1 MPRKLKPPCG
11 SCPAGVTIAV
21 ISGRWKVPLIYHLF
35 DGTKRFSE
43 LKSLLAPVAA
53 KCLTDALR
61 ELESDGI
68 VTRKLYAEIPPR
80 VEYSLTRDGRSL
92 KAVIDSMCAWGARRK
107 VDEPVG

>member
-1 MPRKLKPPCG
+1 M
-11 SCPAGVTIAV
+11 TIAV

-61 ELESDGI
+61 ELEADGI
-68 VTRKLYAEIPPR
+68 VARKLYPEIPPR
-80 VEYSLTRDGRSL
+80 VEYSLTKDGRSL
-92 KAVIDSMCAWGARRK
+92 KKVIDEMCAWGARQKQAQR
-107 VDEPVG
+107 VG